1 MTCPRPQASS
11 FLTLPKLLRLLNR
24 QGIEDQLLGR
34 VELSSI
40 STTGKRWVSFASCKF
55 ILFFHPLSLK
65 E

>member
-1 MTCPRPQASS
+1 MTCPRPQASN
-11 FLTLPKLLRLLNR
+11 FLPLPKLLHLLNR
-24 QGIEDQLLGR
+24 QGMEDQLLGR

-40 STTGKRWVSFASCKF
+40 STTGKRWMSFASCKV